1 MPSPPIN
8 AEQWIHG
15 RRLAY
20 RDTGGDGP
28 TVLLVHGITNSS
40 RSWEPIT
47 ERLAASHRVLAPDL
61 PGHGDSDR
69 HQGDHS
75 LGAHA
80 SALRDLLLVT
90 DAGPATL
97 VGHSFGGGIVLQLA
111 YQFPDLVQ
119 RIVLVSSGGLGR
131 DVGLLLRA
139 ATLPGAERVIGIG
152 VSPPMARAGAFVGSV
167 LGRLGVHPGPDI
179 TEVLS
184 GVASLGDRQRRESFV
199 RTIRTIVSPRGQRVT
214 AIDRLYLSEGIPSL
228 IVWGD
233 RDPIIPADH
242 GRAAAAAMPGSRFEL
257 FEGAG
262 HFPQLND
269 PDRFAT
275 LIAGFIADT
284 EPATLDPAAL
294 RERILARGPQG
305 PNARRR

>member
-1 MPSPPIN
+1 MSPTI
-8 AEQWIHG
+8 AKSEQWIHG
-15 RRLAY
+15 RRMAY

-40 RSWEPIT
+40 SSWEPVT
-47 ERLAASHRVLAPDL
+47 QRLAASHRVLAPDL

-80 SALRDLLLVT
+80 SVLRDLLLIT
-90 DAGPATL
+90 GADRATL
-97 VGHSFGGGIVLQLA
+97 VGHSFGGGIVLQMA
-111 YQFPDLVQ
+111 YQFPDLVE

-152 VSPPMARAGAFVGSV
+152 ASPPIARAGAFAGSV
-167 LGRLGVHPGPDI
+167 LGRFGVKPGPDI
-179 TEVLS
+179 AEVLA
-184 GVASLGDRQRRESFV
+184 GVASLGIRQRREAFV
-199 RTIRTIVSPRGQRVT
+199 RTIRTVVSPRGQRVN
-214 AIDRLYLSEGIPSL
+214 ANDRLYLAEGTPTL
-228 IVWGD
+228 LVWGD
-233 RDPIIPADH
+233 RDPIIPAHH
-242 GRAAAAAMPGSRFEL
+242 GRAAAAVMAGSRFEL

-269 PDRFAT
+269 PDRFAS
-275 LIAGFIADT
+275 LLAEFIADT
-284 EPATLDPAAL
+284 EPATLDTEAL
-294 RERILARGPQG
+294 RQRILARGP
-305 PNARRR
+305 RVE

>member
-1 MPSPPIN
+1 MPTPNIYS
-8 AEQWIHG
+8 EQWLHG
-15 RRLAY
+15 RRMVF
-20 RDTGGDGP
+20 RDTGGSGP

-40 RSWEPIT
+40 RSWEPVT
-47 ERLAASHRVLAPDL
+47 GRLAGSHRVLAPDL

-80 SALRDLLLVT
+80 SALRDLLLAT
-90 DAGPATL
+90 DAGRATL
-97 VGHSFGGGIVLQLA
+97 VGHSFGGGIVLQMA
-111 YQFPDLVQ
+111 YQFPELVE

-131 DVGLLLRA
+131 DVGLALRA
-139 ATLPGAERVIGIG
+139 ATLPGAEQVIGLG
-152 VSPPMARAGAFVGSV
+152 ASAPVARAGAFAGS
-167 LGRLGVHPGPDI
+167 LLSRFGVHPGPDI
-179 TEVLS
+179 SEVLS

-199 RTIRTIVSPRGQRVT
+199 RTIRTVVSPRGQRVT
-214 AIDRLYLSEGIPSL
+214 AIDRLYLAEGIPSL

-242 GRAAAAAMPGSRFEL
+242 GRAAAAAMPDSRFEL

-269 PDRFAT
+269 PERFSAM
-275 LIAGFIADT
+275 LAEFIATT
-284 EPATLDPAAL
+284 EPATLDLDAL
-294 RERILARGPQG
+294 RGRILARGPK
-305 PNARRR
+305 RS

>member
-1 MPSPPIN
+1 MSPTI
-8 AEQWIHG
+8 AKSEQWIHG
-15 RRLAY
+15 RRMAY
-20 RDTGGDGP
+20 RDTGGAGP

-40 RSWEPIT
+40 SSWEPVT
-47 ERLAASHRVLAPDL
+47 QRLAASHRVLAPDL

-80 SALRDLLLVT
+80 SVLRDLLLIT
-90 DAGPATL
+90 GADRATL
-97 VGHSFGGGIVLQLA
+97 VGHSLGGGIVLQMA
-111 YQFPDLVQ
+111 YQFPDLVE

-152 VSPPMARAGAFVGSV
+152 ASPPIARAGAFVGSV
-167 LGRLGVHPGPDI
+167 LGRFGVKPGPDI
-179 TEVLS
+179 AEVLA
-184 GVASLGDRQRRESFV
+184 GVASLGIRQRREAFV
-199 RTIRTIVSPRGQRVT
+199 RTIRTVVSPRGQRVN
-214 AIDRLYLSEGIPSL
+214 ANDRLYLAEGTPTL
-228 IVWGD
+228 LVWGD

-269 PDRFAT
+269 PDRFAS
-275 LIAGFIADT
+275 LLADFIADT
-284 EPATLDPAAL
+284 EPATLDTEAV
-294 RERILARGPQG
+294 RQRILARGP
-305 PNARRR
+305 RVE